1 MATLRDRARRLKAE
15 TLALYLAARDRR
27 TPWYARLLVAA
38 VVAYALSPID
48 LIPDFV
54 PILGYLDDLI
64 LIPLGIA
71 LALRLIPAEVMA
83 EARERARI
91 ELDGKRPR
99 SRAAAA
105 VILGIWAVVLA
116 ALGWGGWYAWRVAH
130 VATGF
135 TAKTVCSGVFVS
147 GRAPEAVV
155 AEDIAAYRNPALA
168 LVRVAVDR
176 ERGVATAR
184 LLGLA
189 ERQAVHREG
198 LGCTLAIGTTVDALK
213 AAAPKLP
220 PMPQAAPLDRAPS
233 DSRLEAVLDEAFA
246 EANPAAPRRT
256 RAVVILHRGRIAAER
271 YAPGFGA
278 DTPLAGWSMTKS
290 VAGALAGVLVARGA
304 WRLDAPLAV
313 PEWQAPGDPRAAIT
327 LAQLLGM
334 KSGLAFTERYDDPL
348 SDVNVM
354 LWTRGDTG
362 AFAAAKPLAHP
373 PGERWQYATGTTN
386 ILSRAMRDLLGPE
399 HAAFPRRAL
408 FAPVGMASA
417 VLEPDASG
425 TFVGS
430 SFMYATARDWARLG
444 LLFLGDGVWN
454 GERVLPAGWARLAA
468 TPTVPGARYGT
479 HWWLRLKRP
488 GGAAPLPLPGDVFH
502 ASGHAGQ
509 NVTVVPSRAL
519 VIVRLG
525 HSIGEGAWDHEA
537 FVARIIAAVPP

>member
-27 TPWYARLLVAA
+27 TPWYARLLVAG

-54 PILGYLDDLI
+54 PILGYLDDVI

-99 SRAAAA
+99 SRVAAA
-105 VILGIWAVVLA
+105 VIVGIWAVALA

-135 TAKTVCSGVFVS
+135 TAKTVCSGMFVS
-147 GRAPEAVV
+147 GRTPEAVV
-155 AEDIAAYRNPALA
+155 AEDIAAYRNPALT

-184 LLGLA
+184 LLGFA

-198 LGCTLAIGTTVDALK
+198 LGCTLAIGASVASLQ
-213 AAAPKLP
+213 AAVPKLP
-220 PMPQAAPLDRAPS
+220 PVARAPW
-233 DSRLEAVLDEAFA
+233 LERGPADAAIERAVDDAFA
-246 EANPAAPRRT
+246 EPASAPVRRT
-256 RAVVILHRGRIAAER
+256 RAMVIVHRGRVVAER
-271 YAPGFGA
+271 YAPGFGP
-278 DTPLAGWSMTKS
+278 DMPLPGWSMTKS

-304 WRLDAPLAV
+304 WHLDAPLAV

-354 LWTRGDTG
+354 LWARGDTG

-373 PGERWQYATGTTN
+373 PGEHWQYATGTTN
-386 ILSRAMRDLLGPE
+386 ILSRAMRDLLGAE
-399 HAAFPRRAL
+399 YAAFPRRAL
-408 FAPVGMASA
+408 FGPVGMASA
-417 VLEPDASG
+417 VLEPDAAG
-425 TFVGS
+425 AFVGS

-454 GERVLPAGWARLAA
+454 GERVLPPGWARLAA
-468 TPTVPGARYGT
+468 TPAVPGGRYGA

-488 GGAAPLPLPGDVFH
+488 GGAAPLALPGDVFH
-502 ASGHAGQ
+502 AGGHAGQ
-509 NVTVVPSRAL
+509 YVTVVPSRAL

-525 HSIGEGAWDHEA
+525 HSVGEGAWDQEA

>member
-27 TPWYARLLVAA
+27 TPWYARLLVAV

-54 PILGYLDDLI
+54 PILGYLDDVI

-83 EARERARI
+83 DARERARV

-99 SRAAAA
+99 SRVAAAA
-105 VILGIWAVVLA
+105 IVGVWIVALA
-116 ALGWGGWYAWRVAH
+116 ALGWGGWYAWRVVH

-147 GRAPEAVV
+147 GRTPEAVF
-155 AEDIAAYRNPALA
+155 AEDIAAYGNPALA

-176 ERGVATAR
+176 GRGVATAR
-184 LLGLA
+184 LFGLA

-198 LGCTLAIGTTVDALK
+198 LGCTLAIGASVDSLQ

-220 PMPQAAPLDRAPS
+220 PVARAPW
-233 DSRLEAVLDEAFA
+233 LERAPADPEVERAVDEAFA
-246 EANPAAPRRT
+246 EPESAPTRRT
-256 RAVVILHRGRIAAER
+256 RAVVIVHRGRVVAER
-271 YAPGFGA
+271 YAPGFGP
-278 DTPLAGWSMTKS
+278 DMPLPGWSMAKS

-304 WRLDAPLAV
+304 WRLDAPAPV
-313 PEWQAPGDPRAAIT
+313 PEWRAAGDPRGAIT
-327 LAQLLGM
+327 LDQLLRM
-334 KSGLAFTERYDDPL
+334 SSGLAFGETYGDPL

-354 LWTRGDTG
+354 LWATGDTG
-362 AFAAAKPLAHP
+362 AFAAAKPLADP
-373 PGERWQYATGTTN
+373 PGTRWHYASGTTN
-386 ILSRAMRDLLGPE
+386 ILARAMRDLLGPE

-408 FAPVGMASA
+408 FEPVGMASA

-454 GERVLPAGWARLAA
+454 GERVLPAGWARAAA
-468 TPTVPGARYGT
+468 TPALPGARFGA
-479 HWWLRLKRP
+479 HWWLRLRRP
-488 GGAAPLPLPGDVFH
+488 GGAAPLSLPADVFH
-502 ASGHAGQ
+502 AGGHAGQ
-509 NVTVVPSRAL
+509 YVTVVPSRAL

-525 HSIGEGAWDHEA
+525 HAVGEGAWDQEA

>member
-48 LIPDFV
+48 LIPDFIPV
-54 PILGYLDDLI
+54 LGYLDDLI

-135 TAKTVCSGVFVS
+135 AAKTVCSGVFVS
-147 GRAPEAVV
+147 GRTPDGVV
-155 AEDIAAYRNPALA
+155 AEDIAAYRNPALE
-168 LVRVAVDR
+168 LVRVTVDR

-184 LLGLA
+184 LFGLA
-189 ERQAVHREG
+189 DRQAVHREG
-198 LGCTLAIGTTVDALK
+198 FGCTLAIGASVDSLK
-213 AAAPKLP
+213 AAALKLP
-220 PMPQAAPLDRAPS
+220 PAARAAALDRAPP
-233 DSRLEAVLDEAFA
+233 DPGVERAVDDAFA
-246 EANPAAPRRT
+246 EPESAPPRRT
-256 RAVVILHRGRIAAER
+256 RAIVILHRGRVIAER
-271 YAPGFGA
+271 YAPGFGP
-278 DTPLAGWSMTKS
+278 DMPLPGWSMTKS
-290 VAGALAGVLVARGA
+290 VVSALAGVLVARGA
-304 WRLDAPLAV
+304 WRLDAPAPV
-313 PEWQAPGDPRAAIT
+313 PEWRAPGDPRGAIT
-327 LAQLLGM
+327 LDQLLRM
-334 KSGLAFTERYDDPL
+334 SSGLAFGETYGDPV

-354 LWTRGDTG
+354 LWASGDTG
-362 AFAAAKPLAHP
+362 AFAAAKPLVHP
-373 PGERWQYATGTTN
+373 PGTRWHYASGTTN
-386 ILSRAMRDLLGPE
+386 ILARAMRDLLGPE
-399 HAAFPRRAL
+399 YAAFPRRTL
-408 FAPVGMASA
+408 FEPVGMASA

-444 LLFLGDGVWN
+444 LLFLGDGMWN
-454 GERVLPAGWARLAA
+454 GERILPAGWARAA
-468 TPTVPGARYGT
+468 AVPAIPGSRFGA

-502 ASGHAGQ
+502 AGGHAGQ
-509 NVTVVPSRAL
+509 SVTVVPSRAL

-525 HSIGEGAWDHEA
+525 HSVGNGAWDQEA

>member
-1 MATLRDRARRLKAE
+1 MATLRDRARRLKTE

-48 LIPDFV
+48 LIPDFI
-54 PILGYLDDLI
+54 PILGYLDDVI
-64 LIPLGIA
+64 LIPLGLA

-83 EARERARI
+83 EARERARV

-99 SRAAAA
+99 SRVAAA
-105 VILGIWAVVLA
+105 VILGIWVVALA
-116 ALGWGGWYAWRVAH
+116 AFGWGAWYAWRVAH

-155 AEDIAAYRNPALA
+155 AEDIAAYRNPALE

-184 LLGLA
+184 LFGLA

-198 LGCTLAIGTTVDALK
+198 LGCTLAIGTSVDALK
-213 AAAPKLP
+213 AAAQTLP
-220 PMPQAAPLDRAPS
+220 PVARAPW
-233 DSRLEAVLDEAFA
+233 LERAPPDAEIERAVDEAFA
-246 EANPAAPRRT
+246 EPAAGPSRRT
-256 RAVVILHRGRIAAER
+256 RAVVIVHRGRVVAER
-271 YAPGFGA
+271 YAPGFGP
-278 DTPLAGWSMTKS
+278 DTPLPGWSMAKS
-290 VAGALAGVLVARGA
+290 VVGALAGVLVARGL
-304 WRLDAPLAV
+304 WRLDAPLPV
-313 PEWQAPGDPRAAIT
+313 PEWRTPGDPRGAIT
-327 LAQLLGM
+327 LDQLLRM
-334 KSGLAFTERYDDPL
+334 SSGLEFSENYGDPL

-354 LWTRGDTG
+354 LWTTADTG
-362 AFAAAKPLAHP
+362 AFAASKPLVHP
-373 PGERWQYATGTTN
+373 PGTHWHYATGTTN
-386 ILSRAMRDLLGPE
+386 ILARAMRDLLGSE
-399 HAAFPRRAL
+399 YAAFPRRAL
-408 FAPVGMASA
+408 FEPVGMASA

-444 LLFLGDGVWN
+444 LLFLGDGVWD
-454 GERVLPAGWARLAA
+454 GERILPAGWARAA
-468 TPTVPGARYGT
+468 AVPAVPGSRYGA

-488 GGAAPLPLPGDVFH
+488 SGAAPVPVPGDVFH

-525 HSIGEGAWDHEA
+525 HSVGEGAWDQEA
-537 FVARIIAAVPP
+537 FVARIIAATPP

>member
-1 MATLRDRARRLKAE
+1 MQRLRDAARRLKAE

-38 VVAYALSPID
+38 IVAYALSPID

-54 PILGYLDDLI
+54 PVLGYLDDVI

-91 ELDGKRPR
+91 ELDSNRPR
-99 SRAAAA
+99 SRIAAA
-105 VILGIWAVVLA
+105 VIVGIWVVALA

-147 GRAPEAVV
+147 GRTPEAVL

-168 LVRVAVDR
+168 PVRVEIDR
-176 ERGVATAR
+176 KQGVATAR
-184 LLGLA
+184 FLGFA

-198 LGCTLAIGTTVDALK
+198 LGCTLAIGTTVQALK

-220 PMPQAAPLDRAPS
+220 PMPQAAPLDRAPPNP
-233 DSRLEAVLDEAFA
+233 RLEAVLDEAFTDPD
-246 EANPAAPRRT
+246 PAAPRRT

-278 DTPLAGWSMTKS
+278 NTPLAGWSMTKS
-290 VAGALAGVLVARGA
+290 VAGALAGVLVAREA

-313 PEWQAPGDPRAAIT
+313 PEWQALGDPRAAIT

-334 KSGLAFTERYDDPL
+334 KSGLAFTEHYGDPL

-354 LWTRGDTG
+354 LWSRGDTG

-373 PGERWQYATGTTN
+373 PGTHWQYATGTTN
-386 ILSRAMRDLLGPE
+386 VLARAMRDLLGPE
-399 HAAFPRRAL
+399 YAAFPRRAL
-408 FAPVGMASA
+408 FGPMGMASA
-417 VLEPDASG
+417 VLEPDAAG

-454 GERVLPAGWARLAA
+454 GERVLPAGWARAA
-468 TPTVPGARYGT
+468 AVPAVPGSRYGA

-488 GGAAPLPLPGDVFH
+488 GGAPPLALPSDIFH

-509 NVTVVPSRAL
+509 FVTVVPSQAL

-525 HSIGEGAWDHEA
+525 HSVGEGAWDHEP
-537 FVARIIAAVPP
+537 FVARIIAAVPS